1 MAPGGNSMES
11 SELLRRIRDEIQR
24 KIEFPTSE
32 WKTSKEWMAEFDL
45 KQSQTNRILTQGV
58 ELGIMEAKTF
68 RIPCPVRGS
77 YPVPH
82 YRRKQTP

>member
-24 KIEFPTSE
+24 KIEIPTSE
-32 WKTSKEWMAEFDL
+32 WKTSREWMQEWDL
-45 KQSQTNRILTQGV
+45 KQSQTNRTLSQGV

-82 YRRKQTP
+82 YRHKTP

>member
-1 MAPGGNSMES
+1 MATERNTMES
-11 SELLRRIRDEIQR
+11 SELLKRIRDEIQR
-24 KIEFPTSE
+24 KIEIPTSE
-32 WKTSKEWMAEFDL
+32 WKTSREWMQEWDL
-45 KQSQTNRILTQGV
+45 KQSQTNRTLTQGV

-82 YRRKQTP
+82 YRRKTP

>member
-11 SELLRRIRDEIQR
+11 AELLRRIRDEIQR
-24 KIEFPTSE
+24 KIEIPTSE
-32 WKTSKEWMAEFDL
+32 WKTSREWMQEWDL
-45 KQSQTNRILTQGV
+45 KQSQTNRTLSQGV

-82 YRRKQTP
+82 YRHKTP

>member
-11 SELLRRIRDEIQR
+11 AELLRRIRDEIQR
-24 KIEFPTSE
+24 KIEIPTSE
-32 WKTSKEWMAEFDL
+32 WKTSREWMQEWDL
-45 KQSQTNRILTQGV
+45 KQSQTNRTLSQGV

-68 RIPCPVRGS
+68 RIPCPIRGS

-82 YRRKQTP
+82 YRRKTP